1 MPINKY
7 YKGHGSEVMNNMKKE
22 YGDKKG
28 KEVFYATAN
37 KKGLTAEDA
46 AEDIK
51 ENHMAAPQKTRIQK
65 LIEAIKSKRW
75 HDANVLTSRIL
86 EDKVMVRLD
95 EERKGMFKGG
105 FVKECPIDGDGGSPM
120 SDNPGLK
127 KEDADK
133 KPNEKPFGEIDPNPT
148 IRTKPYDVKEAAFG
162 GKQAPPFGKKA
173 VKENA
178 GAKDAGANDKQQSHK
193 DFLKN
198 LKKKK

>member
-1 MPINKY
+1 MPISKY
-7 YKGHGSEVMNNMKKE
+7 YKGHGSEVMSNMKKE

-37 KKGLTAEDA
+37 KKGLKAEDT
-46 AEDIK
+46 EDIK
-51 ENHMAAPQKTRIQK
+51 ENHMAAQAPAKTRIQR
-65 LIEAIKSKRW
+65 LIEAIKAKRW

-86 EDKVMVRLD
+86 EGKVLEAVS
-95 EERKGMFKGG
+95 EERKGMFKNG
-105 FVKECPIDGDGGSPM
+105 FIKECPQDGDGGSPM

-127 KEDADK
+127 KEAA
-133 KPNEKPFGEIDPNPT
+133 KP
-148 IRTKPYDVKEAAFG
+148 FG

-173 VKENA
+173 VKEDDEKFGQDGEVDKDAKEVDENF